1 MFSIDGVEWKVKCE
15 IQREIEIKESDISGM
30 MMNGVIYRDPLGT
43 YIGYGVALSM
53 PLKNRGRYQQLI
65 DQLSE
70 PVGGHDIIMPH
81 NTETVTLNGKISGLN
96 DVYVTL
102 ESGYTY
108 WDGLEFSI
116 EPNTPTYQLSE
127 GEAISRGLP
136 ALPPTNEAEI
146 GDTYEWTADGWEE
159 VSALPDADLIAFPRS

>member
-15 IQREIEIKESDISGM
+15 IKRKIELKDSDLSGM
-30 MMNGVIYRDPLGT
+30 MMNGVMFHDVLGT

-127 GEAISRGLP
+127 GEAIARGLP
-136 ALPPTNEAEI
+136 ALPPVNAPDI
-146 GDTYEWTADGWEE
+146 GDTYQYTASGWEE
-159 VSALPDADLIAFPRS
+159 TSALPDLDQIAF